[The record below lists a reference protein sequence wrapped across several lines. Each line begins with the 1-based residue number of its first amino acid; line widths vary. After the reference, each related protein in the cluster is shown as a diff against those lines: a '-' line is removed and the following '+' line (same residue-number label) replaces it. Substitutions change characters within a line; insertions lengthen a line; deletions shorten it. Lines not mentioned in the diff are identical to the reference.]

1 MAGWRGVA
9 AAVYA
14 GVAALLVVNV
24 LPALIN
30 VIAVGLK
37 WDDRALGL
45 LASADVAGITLGS
58 LLGIP
63 LVKRLTFRFVALA
76 GITILVAADVAC
88 ANAHAEP
95 TMVGFRF
102 IGGSASGLI
111 LASCYALYSYVNP
124 RRNFAAFSIGQ
135 MVSGFLGVTAIPL
148 VTARLGWQ
156 SSFYTL
162 ALATALA
169 LPLGL
174 WLPSHAY
181 RKTFEGA
188 ATHAAART
196 GAWVW
201 AAVAG
206 IVIYV
211 IGEGAVWTFMARMGT
226 TSGISEHDVDLAVSA
241 CELAGVLGAVV
252 TMFPMRRI
260 GVVLPLTLSALLS
273 VASVCV
279 MRTPNP
285 HLFIASLCAFTF
297 AWLAF
302 ATVQFAIIADAD
314 KAGSATIAMSAAWY
328 AGFTIGPYLSGEL
341 VGQYGFVP
349 VQILGAGGV
358 LIALI
363 TLLPLRMRP
372 PAASATAEFAS

>member
-1 MAGWRGVA
+1 
-9 AAVYA
+9 
-14 GVAALLVVNV
+14 
-24 LPALIN
+24 
-30 VIAVGLK
+30 
-37 WDDRALGL
+37 
-45 LASADVAGITLGS
+45 
-58 LLGIP
+58 
-63 LVKRLTFRFVALA
+63 
-76 GITILVAADVAC
+76 
-88 ANAHAEP
+88 
-95 TMVGFRF
+95 
-102 IGGSASGLI
+102 
-111 LASCYALYSYVNP
+111 
-124 RRNFAAFSIGQ
+124 
-135 MVSGFLGVTAIPL
+135 
-148 VTARLGWQ
+148 
-156 SSFYTL
+156 
-162 ALATALA
+162 
-169 LPLGL
+169 
-174 WLPSHAY
+174 
-181 RKTFEGA
+181 
-188 ATHAAART
+188 
-196 GAWVW
+196 
-201 AAVAG
+201 
-206 IVIYV
+206 
-211 IGEGAVWTFMARMGT
+211 MARMGT

-341 VGQYGFVP
+341 VEQYGFVP

-363 TLLPLRMRP
+363 TLLPLRLRP